1 MAMVVAR
8 GVPDSEAVL
17 VPHASVGVA
26 AARHRMIADLTDR
39 GIAPEVVDD
48 AALVLSELLS
58 NALKHAHAL
67 PSGSVRAA
75 WAVRPDHLLG
85 IEVTDGGGPTLPR
98 RSSPSLTARGGRG
111 LSIID
116 ALSAEWGV
124 RGGGDEVT
132 VWALLATG
140 RPDECASSAWDA
152 FDFDAVEPL
161 DG

>member
-1 MAMVVAR
+1 M
-8 GVPDSEAVL
+8 PDSEAVL
-17 VPHASVGVA
+17 VPHASVGVG
-26 AARHRMIADLTDR
+26 AARHRLIADLTDR
-39 GIAPEVVDD
+39 GVDPLVVDD

-75 WAVRPDHLLG
+75 WAVRDDNLLA
-85 IEVTDGGGPTLPR
+85 IEVTDGGGPTRPR
-98 RSSPSLTARGGRG
+98 QSSPSLTARGGRG

-116 ALSAEWGV
+116 ALASDWGV
-124 RGGGDEVT
+124 RGGGEEVT
-132 VWALLATG
+132 VWALLSTG
-140 RPDECASSAWDA
+140 ERAGTGSAADETWD

>member
-1 MAMVVAR
+1 MVVAR

-17 VPHASVGVA
+17 VPHASTGVG
-26 AARHRMIADLTDR
+26 AARHRLIADLTDR
-39 GIAPEVVDD
+39 GVDAELVDD

-75 WAVRPDHLLG
+75 WGLRDDKNLLA
-85 IEVTDGGGPTLPR
+85 IEVTDGGGPTRPR

-116 ALSAEWGV
+116 ALAAEWGV
-124 RGGGDEVT
+124 RGAGDEVT
-132 VWALLATG
+132 VWAHLAVAARAPERAEET
-140 RPDECASSAWDA
+140 WD

-161 DG
+161 EG